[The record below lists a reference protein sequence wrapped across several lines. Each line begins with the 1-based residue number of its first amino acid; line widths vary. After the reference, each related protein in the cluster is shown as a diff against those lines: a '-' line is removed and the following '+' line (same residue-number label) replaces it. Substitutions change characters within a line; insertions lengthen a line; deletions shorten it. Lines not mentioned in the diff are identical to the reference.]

1 MQNLEAGEKKKGRY
15 TIEFKDLDPNVEYK
29 FGASTLVNG
38 KVISKLLNSK
48 TKKENQKDKEKEK
61 DMVHQFSSEE
71 SNTSSNGS
79 LVKRVKS
86 INPENPE
93 D

>member
-1 MQNLEAGEKKKGRY
+1 MQNLEAGEKEKGRY
-15 TIEFKDLDPNVEYK
+15 TIEFKDLDPNIEYK
-29 FGASTLVNG
+29 FGASTLING
-38 KVISKLLNSK
+38 KVISKLFNSK
-48 TKKENQKDKEKEK
+48 TKKDNQKDK

-71 SNTSSNGS
+71 PNRNSNCT

>member
-48 TKKENQKDKEKEK
+48 TKKENQKDKEKDK
-61 DMVHQFSSEE
+61 DMVKAIKWEVHHTQKFEF
-71 SNTSSNGS
+71 
-79 LVKRVKS
+79 L
-86 INPENPE
+86 I
-93 D
+93 

>member
-15 TIEFKDLDPNVEYK
+15 TIEFKDLDPNIEYK

-48 TKKENQKDKEKEK
+48 TKKEKEK

>member
-15 TIEFKDLDPNVEYK
+15 TIEFKDLDPNIEYK

-38 KVISKLLNSK
+38 KGISKLLNSK
-48 TKKENQKDKEKEK
+48 TKKEKQKDK

-71 SNTSSNGS
+71 SNTNPNGT

-86 INPENPE
+86 NNPENPE